1 MEMQPCMARCE
12 WATATIVTIVHWT
25 LLVPPGGVVAQP
37 ANRVVAV
44 GGYVMA
50 TVCHGRLKFA
60 EEARVS
66 LSIYTQIHILLPCI
80 SKHLACLDGI
90 AGDVLHELAR
100 PWKRFTVNIQSMVN
114 PVPLAGSPCAH
125 PAKSKSSSVA
135 IDSYE
140 PRAGRCNRPTDSYVC
155 RCIC

>member
-1 MEMQPCMARCE
+1 M
-12 WATATIVTIVHWT
+12 
-25 LLVPPGGVVAQP
+25 
-37 ANRVVAV
+37 
-44 GGYVMA
+44 
-50 TVCHGRLKFA
+50 
-60 EEARVS
+60 
-66 LSIYTQIHILLPCI
+66 

-125 PAKSKSSSVA
+125 PVKSKSSSVA

-140 PRAGRCNRPTDSYVC
+140 PRAGRCNRPTDSYVLIC
-155 RCIC
+155 LCICMRMYTHLYMYIYIYNIYIYTHIYIYILH